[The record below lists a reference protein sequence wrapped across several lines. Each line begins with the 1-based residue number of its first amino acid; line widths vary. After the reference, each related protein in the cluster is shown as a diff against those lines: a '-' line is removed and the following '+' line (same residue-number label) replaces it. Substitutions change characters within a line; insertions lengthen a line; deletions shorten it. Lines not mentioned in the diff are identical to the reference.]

1 MLRTLKVNTLNM
13 KSSEAYW
20 IQPLSNEKTVINLK
34 QKLLQKVSAGGIN
47 SVDVKVLIG
56 EGKRVAKSKELV
68 VNYEPPFTDW
78 LYQYLHKRVGNDFII
93 ESQEDNLKDIGKGIS
108 PEEINEYATSR
119 ADLIIRRDGVK
130 DPLILALL
138 SLDIPQIEEPP
149 TVRNVGNGNVL
160 ETCQQLVLPL

>member
-1 MLRTLKVNTLNM
+1 M

-56 EGKRVAKSKELV
+56 EGKREAKSKELV

-78 LYQYLHKRVGNDFII
+78 LYQYHN
-93 ESQEDNLKDIGKGIS
+93 IS
-108 PEEINEYATSR
+108 MHNK
-119 ADLIIRRDGVK
+119 LNNFK
-130 DPLILALL
+130 
-138 SLDIPQIEEPP
+138 
-149 TVRNVGNGNVL
+149 
-160 ETCQQLVLPL
+160 

>member
-1 MLRTLKVNTLNM
+1 MDPTIV
-13 KSSEAYW
+13 
-20 IQPLSNEKTVINLK
+20 EKTVINLK

-56 EGKRVAKSKELV
+56 EGKREAKSKELV

-108 PEEINEYATSR
+108 QWPE
-119 ADLIIRRDGVK
+119 
-130 DPLILALL
+130 
-138 SLDIPQIEEPP
+138 QI
-149 TVRNVGNGNVL
+149 
-160 ETCQQLVLPL
+160 